1 MAYQPRRCHSLSRPP
16 PLPPPPPVR
25 VPIHSA
31 SKQKRGRG
39 IQEGGMPMEVCCT
52 RALCKRKSSPKMEYT
67 KEQALAK
74 GGLFGDAS
82 KSPKLFSLRPSTLG
96 AFLLAFHSLLPLLE
110 VSGKVTAERSQS
122 RSSLPLRQGTKEG
135 RREGTLISA
144 CFTNSERRG
153 REIVLQGMRQRRRE
167 KKSSE

>member
-1 MAYQPRRCHSLSRPP
+1 
-16 PLPPPPPVR
+16 
-25 VPIHSA
+25 
-31 SKQKRGRG
+31 
-39 IQEGGMPMEVCCT
+39 MEVCCT
-52 RALCKRKSSPKMEYT
+52 RALCKRKSSTKMEYT

-122 RSSLPLRQGTKEG
+122 RSSLPPSSTGDKGGE
-135 RREGTLISA
+135 
-144 CFTNSERRG
+144 ERRDADFCLFYKFG
-153 REIVLQGMRQRRRE
+153 EKRERNSPPRNAATEEEKSHPSRGEPSLWGDGKSRVGIQDGKPQKCRGDRTE
-167 KKSSE
+167 KKRGKRSAY